1 MVKSIS
7 GNNSGVVSVNGS
19 NEGSGVV
26 SSSPPNRNG
35 GTVDSYGS
43 GVDLK
48 SGIVSKPVVNNG
60 ISVVNGIVKRS

>member
-1 MVKSIS
+1 VVKSIS

-19 NEGSGVV
+19 NEGSGLV
-26 SSSPPNRNG
+26 SNRNG

-48 SGIVSKPVVNNG
+48 SGMVSKPVVNNG